1 MHYRKGEV
9 DKLIP
14 LEYQLMEATGR
25 SRSEIHKEAIK
36 HYWNSRQQQKLQ
48 LVWTMGT
55 KQLPKIS
62 DMYYQ
67 IAVDNAKRD
76 RKKLDNYIC
85 DLLTQDYTKKK

>member
-1 MHYRKGEV
+1 
-9 DKLIP
+9 
-14 LEYQLMEATGR
+14 
-25 SRSEIHKEAIK
+25 
-36 HYWNSRQQQKLQ
+36 
-48 LVWTMGT
+48 MGT

-85 DLLTQDYTKKK
+85 DLLTADFTKKK